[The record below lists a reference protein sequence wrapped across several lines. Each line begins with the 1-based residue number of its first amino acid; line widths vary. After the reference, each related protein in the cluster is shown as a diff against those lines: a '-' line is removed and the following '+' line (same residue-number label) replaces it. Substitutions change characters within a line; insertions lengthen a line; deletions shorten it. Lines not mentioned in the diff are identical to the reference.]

1 MKGSAIFACLLD
13 RPEAILPADR
23 KGDKRHNAIG
33 MAPQIRSPETKWG
46 PTLLSVPTN
55 VGSFRPHAL
64 AGCAFRSGDV
74 MCCHI
79 FARENE
85 PGGLFTFAYLPFEAR
100 RSLSRV
106 PGIILKGLD
115 PIFPA
120 ILAHGSS
127 HRTIRTKILDFSW
140 IFRLWIAPCRLSR

>member
-1 MKGSAIFACLLD
+1 
-13 RPEAILPADR
+13 
-23 KGDKRHNAIG
+23 
-33 MAPQIRSPETKWG
+33 MALGIPETKWG
-46 PTLLSVPTN
+46 PTSLPAPTN

-85 PGGLFTFAYLPFEAR
+85 PEGLFTHADLSSEAR

-115 PIFPA
+115 PIVPA

-127 HRTIRTKILDFSW
+127 QRTIRAKN
-140 IFRLWIAPCRLSR
+140 P